1 MIKHIY
7 DELAKR
13 WYRGGSIFI
22 YSDTHFNDAE
32 VSTIRKNYIGD
43 LEQVKRINSKVGKND
58 TIIFLGDIGDIEFIK
73 KIRGYKV
80 LVMGNHDKGA
90 SNYKRV
96 IKKEI
101 KYDFDFDYDIYT
113 NGKKVQS
120 EGWVVIDSSE
130 GGLTFERV
138 AEDNHLFDEVYEGPI
153 MISDKVIL
161 SHEPISLPSF
171 MFNIHG
177 HDHSGSTKQI
187 NHLNVCAELI
197 DYTPVC
203 LKSIFEG
210 GYLKNV
216 TSIHR
221 QTIDK
226 QIKNKKER
234 KIKNEN

>member
-96 IKKEI
+96 IKK
-101 KYDFDFDYDIYT
+101 
-113 NGKKVQS
+113 
-120 EGWVVIDSSE
+120 
-130 GGLTFERV
+130 
-138 AEDNHLFDEVYEGPI
+138 
-153 MISDKVIL
+153 
-161 SHEPISLPSF
+161 
-171 MFNIHG
+171 
-177 HDHSGSTKQI
+177 
-187 NHLNVCAELI
+187 
-197 DYTPVC
+197 
-203 LKSIFEG
+203 
-210 GYLKNV
+210 
-216 TSIHR
+216 
-221 QTIDK
+221 
-226 QIKNKKER
+226 
-234 KIKNEN
+234 